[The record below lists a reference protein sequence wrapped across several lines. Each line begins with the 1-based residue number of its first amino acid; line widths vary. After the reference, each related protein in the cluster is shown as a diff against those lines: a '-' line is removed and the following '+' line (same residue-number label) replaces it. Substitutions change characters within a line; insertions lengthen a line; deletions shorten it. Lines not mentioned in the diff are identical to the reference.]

1 MTAYRGLAVDPGM
14 SNGLCEFAW
23 ADDAPFMAV
32 HNFQFTGGAS
42 NLERV
47 VRKLS
52 TDRNYDVLVVEKF
65 TPRQNEGFSL
75 TRESVEPLRGEGVLI
90 GLGLEHL
97 IQYAEP
103 HQQYFMGGEDLREK
117 KRRSREFLKQHGIY
131 LTGKSVGQPDANDA
145 ISAQLHAISWLRRQ
159 RHMPTIEALFGV
171 SHD

>member
-32 HNFQFTGGAS
+32 YNFQFTGGAS

-75 TRESVEPLRGEGVLI
+75 TRESVEPLRGETALT
-90 GLGLEHL
+90 
-97 IQYAEP
+97 
-103 HQQYFMGGEDLREK
+103 D
-117 KRRSREFLKQHGIY
+117 RRCRSLLCAK
-131 LTGKSVGQPDANDA
+131 
-145 ISAQLHAISWLRRQ
+145 
-159 RHMPTIEALFGV
+159 
-171 SHD
+171 